1 MNALQKSFK
10 DIISCAE
17 TDSSFSIDLL
27 HKSNF
32 TDCKGFYKNFIHEVE
47 LLPVFNF
54 KSILTIFGDFYI
66 GEDFKSV
73 LTKIGSEYY
82 AIHRAESGFKIL
94 VFEKIILDE
103 MVYCEF
109 HFYNNSLIYSSFS
122 FPDDSN
128 SVKSAVRKE
137 VLSKSLNETI
147 LLEKFILC
155 DINSNKMLFTEDNTL
170 EVVFYNENQL
180 ILK

>member
-1 MNALQKSFK
+1 MNALQKSFQ
-10 DIISCAE
+10 DIISCSE
-17 TDSSFSIDLL
+17 REDTFSIDLL
-27 HKSNF
+27 QKSNF
-32 TDCKGFYKNFIHEVE
+32 SDCAGFYKKFIHEVE

-54 KSILTIFGDFYI
+54 KSILTIFGDFYL

-73 LTKIGSEYY
+73 LSKIGSEFY

-94 VFEKIILDE
+94 VFEKDILTE
-103 MVYCEF
+103 TAYCEL
-109 HFYNNSLIYSSFS
+109 HFYNNSLIYASFS
-122 FPDDSN
+122 FIDN
-128 SVKSAVRKE
+128 SKSIKSAVRKE

-155 DINSNKMLFTEDNTL
+155 DINSNKMMFTEEDAI

-180 ILK
+180 IP